1 MSNYNIKKST
11 IDRSNIDRSNM
22 DSSNM
27 DQYNVLKKC
36 KRMIKYILMGFII
49 LVSVRYIP
57 NQPIETKEIIMV
69 ASIASI
75 AFAMLDM
82 VSPSVTVI
90 KNT

>member
-1 MSNYNIKKST
+1 MPNSKSNAN
-11 IDRSNIDRSNM
+11 
-22 DSSNM
+22 
-27 DQYNVLKKC
+27 QYDVLEKC

-57 NQPIETKEIIMV
+57 NQPIETKEIIMI
-69 ASIASI
+69 ASISSI